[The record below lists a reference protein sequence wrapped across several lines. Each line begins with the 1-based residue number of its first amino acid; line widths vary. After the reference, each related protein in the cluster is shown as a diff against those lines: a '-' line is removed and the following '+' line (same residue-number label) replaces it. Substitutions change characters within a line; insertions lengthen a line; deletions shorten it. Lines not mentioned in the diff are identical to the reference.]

1 MSLNPDL
8 IRARCAEID
17 SSLSRLE
24 EFRRLPRE
32 QFLSNKDALG
42 YRISS
47 PPNLRVAWVVP
58 HCAH

>member
-8 IRARCAEID
+8 IWARCGEID

-32 QFLSNKDALG
+32 QFLANQDGLD
-42 YRISS
+42 
-47 PPNLRVAWVVP
+47 VA
-58 HCAH
+58 CFDC